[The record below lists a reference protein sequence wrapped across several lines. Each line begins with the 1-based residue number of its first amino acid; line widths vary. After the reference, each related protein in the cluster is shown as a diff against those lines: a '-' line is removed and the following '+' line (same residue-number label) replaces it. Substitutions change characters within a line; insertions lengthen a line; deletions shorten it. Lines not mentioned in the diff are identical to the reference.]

1 MERLV
6 FIMKATI
13 AVEITKVWRVS
24 SSVAKVNHLY
34 NNVVGKTNFQ
44 CIVKSIW
51 KARIPVVISLK
62 LTKKRKS
69 VFHEERNGEKINT

>member
-1 MERLV
+1 
-6 FIMKATI
+6 MKATI

-24 SSVAKVNHLY
+24 SPATKVSHLY

-44 CIVKSIW
+44 RIVKSIW
-51 KARIPVVISLK
+51 KACIPVVVSLK